1 MDAINGFLV
10 LLLDDVCIVLV
21 QRILERRPEVFGDT
35 RHFHQP
41 VHIVNEHADTAIGI
55 LYKRSAGLFHVSEV
69 LFEVLRQVIHRVYR
83 VGGLHQALVELIK
96 GKFAPFLSVVPQFV
110 LFCIGKEYFQKTL
123 KFSASILSGPIQTH
137 SAGIGGLHLGKRITA
152 FTGFLQFFFEPCKRV
167 LGAFQSLFPCVH
179 GIGITV
185 SIKPFLRRI
194 YQVLCGSIG
203 HLDIARQFVYVIVP
217 DLYARI
223 LDFLK
228 GIGGYQAGFIFF
240 LLGFFQHFKLLLML
254 GNLFVQV
261 FGSRFRLLRLGVPR
275 IRSLTFRFFRFRR
288 SRSRPRKVG

>member
-1 MDAINGFLV
+1 M
-10 LLLDDVCIVLV
+10 
-21 QRILERRPEVFGDT
+21 
-35 RHFHQP
+35 
-41 VHIVNEHADTAIGI
+41 
-55 LYKRSAGLFHVSEV
+55 
-69 LFEVLRQVIHRVYR
+69 
-83 VGGLHQALVELIK
+83 VELIK
-96 GKFAPFLSVVPQFV
+96 GKLAPFSSVFSNF
-110 LFCIGKEYFQKTL
+110 LFIGKNQVQRAL
-123 KFSASILSGPIQTH
+123 IFSASVLSLVVQFQ
-137 SAGIGGLHLGKRITA
+137 SAGINGLQIRKCISALP
-152 FTGFLQFFFEPCKRV
+152 GFLQFFFEPCKGV
-167 LGAFQSLFPCVH
+167 LGAFQPLFPCVH
-179 GIGITV
+179 GIGIPV

-194 YQVLCGSIG
+194 DQVLCGSIC

-217 DLYARI
+217 DFYARI

-240 LLGFFQHFKLLLML
+240 LLGFFQHLKLLLVL